1 MMSVFWLTT
10 GELLPLAY
18 NRVGVE
24 SDLSLSMCHIIWGK
38 CVGFVIRILKNNE
51 EPKDY
56 IKLVRLITEFELLY
70 FGSQFVYS

>member
-1 MMSVFWLTT
+1 MGLSWLTT

-24 SDLSLSMCHIIWGK
+24 SDLSLSMGYIIWGK
-38 CVGFVIRILKNNE
+38 CVCFVIRILKKNE

-56 IKLVRLITEFELLY
+56 IKLV
-70 FGSQFVYS
+70 

>member
-1 MMSVFWLTT
+1 MGLSWLTT

-24 SDLSLSMCHIIWGK
+24 SDLSLSMDYIIWGK
-38 CVGFVIRILKNNE
+38 CVGFVIIFLKKYK

-56 IKLVRLITEFELLY
+56 INYIKKYAGRASIFY
-70 FGSQFVYS
+70 IYI